1 MALPAVLLRAAP
13 TVARAFAKPKVFKR
27 FLGTRAGKRATLKYG
42 TMLVNTK
49 EVQNGFDRLFRR
61 GDNQQPQDKEY
72 SKLIK
77 KYEKLAAE
85 VEQLE
90 SEFSHAGDDVDKI
103 QTITFKLGRRVV
115 EMRRLLQEME
125 KYHQRQNQNIY
136 TSSLGHTR

>member
-1 MALPAVLLRAAP
+1 MNNIYDKLGLLLQALSL
-13 TVARAFAKPKVFKR
+13 
-27 FLGTRAGKRATLKYG
+27 
-42 TMLVNTK
+42 
-49 EVQNGFDRLFRR
+49 QILFQ
-61 GDNQQPQDKEY
+61 DYNNKDLMQELQKQDKEY
-72 SKLIK
+72 SKLVK